1 MWFSPGSPV
10 SSSNKTDR
18 HDITEILL
26 KVALNTIN
34 QPEGV
39 IRRRKSKK
47 HRKQNGQ
54 KKKDKSTMDDL
65 QNNTQKTKIRATRT
79 PLKTKG

>member
-18 HDITEILL
+18 HDITEILS

-34 QPEGV
+34 QQKGV

-47 HRKQNGQ
+47 QRKQNGQ

-65 QNNTQKTKIRATRT
+65 QSNTQKTKIQATRT